1 MAELFD
7 FNKEQNWIKNKYD
20 PTNAKQ
26 QANLKL
32 KAAEKGYTND
42 YLQNAFSYAGVD
54 APSFIDDNSSSQY
67 DTGLANINAASGVQN
82 NNAYNYNSD
91 NNTYLN
97 NLYQNETGADF
108 SGDANNFYSRALTS
122 GESRENVQG
131 ALNNSSTGQGYDGY
145 VAPAPSLTGAQ
156 AHGYPSA
163 NVSPTSYQANQVDLN
178 DVKQYDAA
186 NADSEGYEAAQYQ
199 VGDNDLVSNQLTGL
213 LDRDSAYMRQARAD
227 GMRVAAQRGLLN
239 TSMAGEAA
247 QAAAIRAGLPIAQA
261 DANTNWQTGLTNTN
275 ASNRSR
281 EFGAGASNTAELSNA
296 GFDNAALSQYTNSFN
311 NQQAVNQ
318 SAENQQLQFGA
329 NAANAAATTNA
340 NAANTAS
347 QFTASSENA
356 ASITN
361 AANELNLVLST
372 MKNDANLAALGLE
385 ALQIG
390 FNNGVFN
397 TDEDLAGYIKA
408 VQIFAPEVANS
419 MVGQMADE
427 ASADIL

>member
-1 MAELFD
+1 MPT
-7 FNKEQNWIKNKYD
+7 QYD
-20 PTNAKQ
+20 DDWTQTEEHAAGSGDRWDAGYATAAGLGGPQTVTPLNNPYATNAQ
-26 QANLKL
+26 IVENTFLNQ
-32 KAAEKGYTND
+32 
-42 YLQNAFSYAGVD
+42 
-54 APSFIDDNSSSQY
+54 
-67 DTGLANINAASGVQN
+67 TGR
-82 NNAYNYNSD
+82 
-91 NNTYLN
+91 
-97 NLYQNETGADF
+97 
-108 SGDANNFYSRALTS
+108 SGDAEGAAYWLNEMNNGMTV
-122 GESRENVQG
+122 EQ
-131 ALNNSSTGQGYDGY
+131 LNAAFNSSAEGQGFDAFTY
-145 VAPAPSLTGAQ
+145 VAPPVDNSLTGVSAT
-156 AHGYPSA
+156 GYTPA
-163 NVSPTSYQANQVDLN
+163 NVTPTSYSASQVNLN
-178 DVKQYDAA
+178 DVEQYDAA

-347 QFTASSENA
+347 QFTASAEN
-356 ASITN
+356 SVSVTN

-372 MKNDANLAALGLE
+372 MKNDTNIASLGLE
-385 ALQIG
+385 ALQIA

-397 TDEDLAGYIKA
+397 DETLEDFAGYLRA
-408 VQIFAPEVANS
+408 VQIVSGTVANS